1 MTAPTSIDQMLP
13 KARVLSPEYTD
24 QEMTAAVARLEAKAA
39 DRIVTGAITFDDAT
53 FYSYLRRRRPSTRL
67 PDEQLPTNTDD
78 RTQWAVED
86 LEGLCHLVISQP
98 DALHTMT
105 TFICDRILEPA
116 GARVLACVLHLAGR
130 EESARF
136 WWQYAAGADDI
147 AASYCLYL
155 HHMTLGETEEAEW
168 WQDQVTPLWRR
179 LDTDT
184 ATDTAGQPGHRYA
197 FTGWASC
204 LQIVARHRAF
214 TDATTKALAYIRNA
228 VQFVDDDL
236 PLPLPDAGFAQRIE
250 EITALV

>member
-1 MTAPTSIDQMLP
+1 MTAPTSIDQMLT
-13 KARVLSPEYTD
+13 KARVLSPHYTE
-24 QEMTAAVARLEAKAA
+24 QEMAAAVARLEAKAA

-53 FYSYLRRRRPSTRL
+53 FYAYLRLRRNTTRRS
-67 PDEQLPTNTDD
+67 DEQPPCSRDD

-105 TFICDRILEPA
+105 TFIADRILEPA
-116 GARVLACVLHLAGR
+116 GARVLGCVLHLAGR

-136 WWQYAAGADDI
+136 WWQYAAGADDV

-155 HHMTLGETEEAEW
+155 HHMALGETEEAEW

-179 LDTDT
+179 LDTD
-184 ATDTAGQPGHRYA
+184 ATGQTGSPYA

-214 TDATTKALAYIRNA
+214 TDATTQALAYVRNA
-228 VQFVDDDL
+228 VKFVDDDL
-236 PLPLPDAGFAQRIE
+236 PLPLPDAGFAQRME